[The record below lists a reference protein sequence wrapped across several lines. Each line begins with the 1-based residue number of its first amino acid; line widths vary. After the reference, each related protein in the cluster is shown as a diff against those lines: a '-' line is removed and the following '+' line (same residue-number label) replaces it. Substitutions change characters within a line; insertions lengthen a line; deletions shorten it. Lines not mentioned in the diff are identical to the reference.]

1 MSTDC
6 SFIPCLYYYLSFLH
20 SLLGKILA
28 VLKTHTSK
36 NTLDRFV
43 NRKSRL
49 GNLEK
54 YDRLIND
61 FNTDFV
67 ACFIPFFDYSG
78 SFQL

>member
-1 MSTDC
+1 M
-6 SFIPCLYYYLSFLH
+6 PCLYYRLPFLR

-28 VLKTHTSK
+28 VLKKHASK
-36 NTLDRFV
+36 SVIDRIV
-43 NRKSRL
+43 NRTSRL

-67 ACFIPFFDYSG
+67 ASFSPLFNYSR